1 MPKTTSIAERTR
13 SRSPGV
19 RFRGELKNPNAGLD
33 YSRSNKEKEH
43 NTLAPRYRAYDL
55 LNLPMRDEKMAQTY
69 AQISANSVD
78 SKEMLGRILSNG
90 LLTNG
95 EQGTMILNVLHEHEQ
110 ELGWQILYACLL
122 VILVLVMLAA
132 YAVYMTTSYTFSNVF
147 GMQPFG
153 ATPEATPA
161 PFGRY

>member
-1 MPKTTSIAERTR
+1 
-13 SRSPGV
+13 
-19 RFRGELKNPNAGLD
+19 
-33 YSRSNKEKEH
+33 
-43 NTLAPRYRAYDL
+43 
-55 LNLPMRDEKMAQTY
+55 MRDENMAQRY

-78 SKEMLGRILSNG
+78 SKGMLRRILNNG

-95 EQGTMILNVLHEHEQ
+95 EQSTMILNVLHEHEQ
-110 ELGWQILYACLL
+110 ETGWQILRVCLL
-122 VILVLVMLAA
+122 VILALVMLAA

-161 PFGRY
+161 PFGTY